1 MSIRAETLFQAYDKT
16 ADFVQANQFET
27 TAFQAIQT
35 MFEDKRQKA
44 DAHIMV
50 YGVYNAGKS
59 TLINALLGQEQAEI
73 DDVPKTD
80 SVTAY
85 RWGQYDI
92 LDTPGVDAPIEHQK
106 ITDGE
111 MLKADAVIFV
121 VNPVGAAEEKNT
133 LSKLLELVQARKQ
146 VFLVFNEKQ
155 TLEMEDFQRLKD
167 QTQQRLQ
174 DLAAAKG
181 LNNVLKDIPI
191 VRVNAKS
198 AFKGKTENKSKLLE
212 KSGFPEFEKRLNEF
226 LQSIS
231 LNHIYGRLK
240 TVLVT
245 FLADGLQSLQTRSQA
260 NMVKKYDDLLKNIE
274 NNKNQVRRNVRQAI
288 GNERG
293 SIERNV
299 ANQLRK
305 SVFDGQQSAQGDTDS
320 QIQQAFQ
327 YGAEKVSDVL
337 QMEMSA
343 LVQQLQLDIDDLQ
356 AQIPQNQIAVESVN
370 LSDLNYGNVQAAVD
384 GSQLGAQSVSQIS
397 PDVVAAAVGQ
407 LSQIAKPEHIV
418 KSLQLVKEYIPS
430 LMKGV
435 GIKTMEKW
443 AGALMSKLPYVGLVI
458 SGLFA
463 LKDILGGDSEAAQMQ
478 QQIEEQNRQR
488 ERAMQQIADAAR
500 DVASQF
506 ENIMREQTEKTIE
519 ETFANIMQQ
528 VHALRQGFS
537 DSERKNS
544 EWIEQLSQYHAL
556 AENA

>member
-27 TAFQAIQT
+27 TAFQAVQT
-35 MFEDKRQKA
+35 MFEAKRQKA

-59 TLINALLGQEQAEI
+59 TLINALLSKEVALI
-73 DDVPKTD
+73 ADIPKTD

-85 RWGQYDI
+85 RWKQYDI
-92 LDTPGVDAPIEHQK
+92 LDTPGVDAPIPHQK
-106 ITDGE
+106 ITDEE

-121 VNPVGAAEEKNT
+121 ANPVGVAEEKNT

-146 VFLVFNEKQ
+146 VFLVFNEKHP
-155 TLEMEDFQRLKD
+155 LKAEDFQRLKD

-181 LNNVLKDIPI
+181 LNNVLQDIPI
-191 VRVNAKS
+191 MRVNAKS
-198 AFKGKTENKSKLLE
+198 AFKAKNKNQPNLLE
-212 KSGFPEFEKRLNEF
+212 RSGFPEFEKRLNEF

-231 LNHIYGRLK
+231 LDHIYGRLK
-240 TVLVT
+240 TALVT
-245 FLADGLQSLQTRSQA
+245 FLADGLQSLQMRSQA

-305 SVFDGQQSAQGDTDS
+305 SVFDGQSAQGDTDS

-384 GSQLGAQSVSQIS
+384 GSQLGTQSVSQIS

-443 AGALMSKLPYVGLVI
+443 AGAFMSKLPYVGLVI

-463 LKDILGGDSEAAQMQ
+463 LKDIFGGDSEAAQMQ